1 MEEFDDKYFERLFEA
16 QFERLM
22 AFVCSYVGEEEV
34 AKDIVQDAFMT
45 LWNNRKKLDESQ
57 SVKSYLFAIAQN
69 YALNYIRHRKVIAAN
84 DLPLNLYLSQQEENV
99 EEHEKLLAALEEK
112 LKELPLKQREVLE
125 KCVVENKKYK
135 EVAERL
141 DVSVNTVKTQVKH
154 AYAKLREEFN
164 DKELPL
170 VFWLLSMYMPY
181 IE

>member
-45 LWNNRKKLDESQ
+45 LWNNRKKLDESL

-69 YALNYIRHRKVIAAN
+69 YALNYIRHQKVIAAN

-135 EVAERL
+135 EVAEEL
-141 DVSVNTVKTQVKH
+141 GISQNTVKTHLMRALNFLRKNLDEREMLLFFM
-154 AYAKLREEFN
+154 AYSTKT
-164 DKELPL
+164 
-170 VFWLLSMYMPY
+170 
-181 IE
+181 